1 MNTVV
6 VWILVAVS
14 SAGTG
19 RSNFA
24 VPAFSPPIADAE
36 DCQQLLRAAQRV
48 IAKSDGDSKG
58 PAMECVAVHVPSHSV
73 NVAPTPSPRK
83 K

>member
-19 RSNFA
+19 RSGFA
-24 VPAFSPPIADAE
+24 VPAFSPALASAE
-36 DCQQLLRAAQRV
+36 DCKQLLQAAQRV
-48 IAKSDGDSKG
+48 IAKSDGRSNG
-58 PAMECVAVHVPSHSV
+58 PAMECVAVHMPLSTVSVVP
-73 NVAPTPSPRK
+73 APSPRRK
-83 K
+83 